1 MYITSWCF
9 TKSRRPQMHECIQ
22 ISNSRPD
29 SVPYTKE
36 NNTVSSHTTIY
47 VHVYVVKQQKLSFKE
62 NDTPRMFTL
71 LLL

>member
-1 MYITSWCF
+1 
-9 TKSRRPQMHECIQ
+9 MHERIQ
-22 ISNSRPD
+22 ISNSSPD

-47 VHVYVVKQQKLSFKE
+47 VHVYVVKQQKLCFKE